1 MSYLGSADAVATFI
15 PPTAVEKW
23 WAVANSL
30 GAEMSMDWP
39 SFDEG
44 NLPAAKR
51 LARHSKDKSVML
63 FVAAVIGAFAD
74 KSKMLFDVYTAAGEL
89 KSPIPATS
97 EQKAFHTDP
106 IRSRSFYY
114 FNEDAAPLNELP
126 GYKED
131 ESDSKVDCAK
141 TVSAFISSTRSHLGQ
156 PAVFT
161 SLGTPSFL
169 AAPGTCDGARVFRIH
184 VRPLRHL

>member
-1 MSYLGSADAVATFI
+1 
-15 PPTAVEKW
+15 
-23 WAVANSL
+23 
-30 GAEMSMDWP
+30 MDWP
-39 SFDEG
+39 TFDEG

-51 LARHSKDKSVML
+51 LAKHSKDKNVML
-63 FVAAVIGAFAD
+63 FVSAVIGAFAD
-74 KSKMLFDVYTAAGEL
+74 KSQMLFNVYTAAGEL
-89 KSPIPATS
+89 KSPVPATP

-141 TVSAFISSTRSHLGQ
+141 TVSVFYLTRSPCGR

-161 SLGTPSFL
+161 SLRYTFFPTQRQGPVTEQGSSGYMFGHCASCNRFKGGHAL
-169 AAPGTCDGARVFRIH
+169 VSEGACR
-184 VRPLRHL
+184 L